1 MIDMKNYVIN
11 GKVVSITLDDG
22 KVVKASTEYLEKMC
36 DNLEIDFDEAVMTWL
51 EDEEYIVNDEQVELT
66 EKAKEHKITIGAK
79 KEATA
84 AKKTQRERVV
94 KVNPDKEMIIAEVAK
109 MLGAIDGVTD
119 INVENKGKIV
129 TFKLKGED
137 YKFDLIQKRKA
148 KENK

>member
-1 MIDMKNYVIN
+1 MKDYVIN
-11 GKVVSITLDDG
+11 GKVVTITLDNG
-22 KVVKASTEYLEKMC
+22 KEVKASTEYLEKMC

-51 EDEEYIVNDEQVELT
+51 EDEEYIVNDEQAELT

-79 KEATA
+79 KEAVA

-129 TFKLKGED
+129 TFKLNGED
-137 YKFDLIQKRKA
+137 YKFDLVQKRKA